1 MGRRK
6 KTWFELLEA
15 CPWWVSVSLSLG
27 SFVLFRFILP
37 HISMHTSDIF
47 QASFFKA
54 LQANGYLFAPYLA
67 LFLLLPLPFSVL
79 NKRNRTQV
87 LNKQTGLHSIR
98 DLDWK
103 KFEQLVGEAFRRKGY
118 LVSETGQGGADGGID
133 LRLRKGSEVFLVQ
146 CKQWRAYKV
155 SVNIV
160 RELYGVM
167 AAKGVTGG
175 FVITSG
181 HFTEDAKTFASGR
194 NIELID
200 GQKLAT
206 MIATVQPTNQS
217 CAFETATLDAVPDC
231 PKCNSPMVKRTARQG
246 ANAGGQFWGCT
257 RFPECRG
264 IRSIS

>member
-1 MGRRK
+1 VGRK
-6 KTWFELLEA
+6 KETWFELLEA

-27 SFVLFRFILP
+27 SFVLFRYILP
-37 HISMHTSDIF
+37 HISLHASDIF

-54 LQANGYLFAPYLA
+54 LQVDGYLFAPYLA
-67 LFLLLPLPFSVL
+67 FILLLPLPFSLL

-87 LNKQTGLHSIR
+87 LNKQTGLNSIR

-103 KFEQLVGEAFRRKGY
+103 QFEQLVGEAFRRLGY
-118 LVSETGQGGADGGID
+118 SVIETGQGGADGGID
-133 LRLRKGSEVFLVQ
+133 LRLKKGSEVFLVQ
-146 CKQWRAYKV
+146 CKHWRAYKV

-167 AAKGVTGG
+167 SAKGVTGG

-181 HFTEDAKTFASGR
+181 QFTEDAKTFASGR

-200 GQKLAT
+200 APKLAS
-206 MIATVQPTNQS
+206 MIASVQPTTSSQAS
-217 CAFETATLDAVPDC
+217 VTITTGSIPGC
-231 PKCNSPMVKRTARQG
+231 PKCNSPMIKRIARQG
-246 ANAGGQFWGCT
+246 KNAGGQFWGCS
-257 RFPECRG
+257 RYPDCRG

>member
-1 MGRRK
+1 MARRK
-6 KTWFELLEA
+6 ETWFELLEA

-27 SFVLFRFILP
+27 SFVLFRYILP
-37 HISMHTSDIF
+37 HMPMHTSDIF

-54 LQANGYLFAPYLA
+54 LQVDGYLFVPYLA
-67 LFLLLPLPFSVL
+67 LILLLPLPFSLL
-79 NKRNRTQV
+79 NKRSRTQV
-87 LNKQTGLHSIR
+87 LNKQTGLNSIR

-103 KFEQLVGEAFRRKGY
+103 QFEQLVGEAFRRQGY
-118 LVSETGQGGADGGID
+118 SIMETSQGGADGGID
-133 LRLRKGSEVFLVQ
+133 LQLKKGSEIFLVQ

-167 AAKGVTGG
+167 AAKNVSGG

-181 HFTEDAKTFASGR
+181 HFTEDAKTFASGQ

-200 GQKLAT
+200 GPKLAT
-206 MIATVQPTNQS
+206 MIAAVQPMTQS
-217 CAFETATLDAVPDC
+217 RATVMVTSDSVPEC

-246 ANAGGQFWGCT
+246 KNAGGRFWGCS
-257 RFPECRG
+257 RYPDCRG

>member
-1 MGRRK
+1 MARRK
-6 KTWFELLEA
+6 ETWFKLLEA
-15 CPWWVSVSLSLG
+15 CPWWVSVCLSLG
-27 SFVLFRFILP
+27 SFVLFRYILP
-37 HISMHTSDIF
+37 HMSMHTSDIF

-54 LQANGYLFAPYLA
+54 LQVNGYLFAPYLA
-67 LFLLLPLPFSVL
+67 FFLLLPLPFSLL
-79 NKRNRTQV
+79 NKRSRAQL
-87 LNKQTGLHSIR
+87 LNKQAGLNSIR

-103 KFEQLVGEAFRRKGY
+103 QFEQLVGEAFRRQGY
-118 LVSETGQGGADGGID
+118 LVTETGQGGADGGID
-133 LRLRKGSEVFLVQ
+133 LRLKKGPEVFLVQ
-146 CKQWRAYKV
+146 CKHWRASKV

-181 HFTEDAKTFASGR
+181 HFTEDAKSFASGR

-200 GQKLAT
+200 GPKLAI
-206 MIATVQPTNQS
+206 MIAAVQPTNQS
-217 CAFETATLDAVPDC
+217 HAFETAALDAVPGC
-231 PKCNSPMVKRTARQG
+231 PKCNSPMVKRTARHG

-257 RFPECRG
+257 RYPECRG